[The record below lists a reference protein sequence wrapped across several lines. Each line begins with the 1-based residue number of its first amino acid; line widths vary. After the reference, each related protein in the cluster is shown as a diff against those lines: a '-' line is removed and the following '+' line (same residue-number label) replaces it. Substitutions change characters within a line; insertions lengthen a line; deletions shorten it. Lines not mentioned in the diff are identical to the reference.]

1 MAFLSFLLLPP
12 TISSLGCFLQE
23 LCKNVMSEMNMK
35 DFVVCYGE
43 SRIPQIIVGGLKTNQ
58 INQNFSRELDLA

>member
-1 MAFLSFLLLPP
+1 
-12 TISSLGCFLQE
+12 
-23 LCKNVMSEMNMK
+23 MK

-43 SRIPQIIVGGLKTNQ
+43 SRIPQIIVGGLKTKK